1 MLSLTLFFTSLV
13 ISQEDPGD
21 GYEWVYEDVEE
32 VEYCESYS
40 ISISD
45 IN

>member
-1 MLSLTLFFTSLV
+1 MASSILRIYFVLSLALFFTSLV

-32 VEYCESYS
+32 VL
-40 ISISD
+40 
-45 IN
+45 